1 MNNGNANAW
10 VPTGTTS
17 LTFSTML
24 EDGKTYSIAQ
34 SRTTD
39 AVAYDSYKFGNIP
52 SCEQETANK
61 EAITLQTYKWGNGET
76 LTTLY
81 RLVAPFA
88 VGLPDARSC
97 VLSYIED

>member
-10 VPTGTTS
+10 VPTGTTTLS
-17 LTFSTML
+17 FSSML
-24 EDGKTYSIAQ
+24 EDGKTYNVVQ

-39 AVAYDSYKFGNIP
+39 AVAYDDYKFGNIP
-52 SCEQETANK
+52 SCDMETAK
-61 EAITLQTYKWGNGET
+61 KDAITLQTYKFGNGET

-88 VGLPDARSC
+88 VGLPEPRSC
-97 VLSYIED
+97 VLSYMEE